1 MVTLR
6 IQHPVMDF
14 DRWKAAFESDPADR
28 RGSGVTRYSIH
39 RPIDDP
45 NFVIVDLEFGT
56 AEEAGG
62 LLATMQKVWASGSA
76 PIGATPD
83 ARIVETVETVDL

>member
-1 MVTLR
+1 M
-6 IQHPVMDF
+6 
-14 DRWKAAFESDPADR
+14 
-28 RGSGVTRYSIH
+28 
-39 RPIDDP
+39 
-45 NFVIVDLEFGT
+45 IVDLEFGT

-83 ARIVETVETVDL
+83 ARIVETVETVEL